1 MSIYWEKRLRRSP
14 LVVPTFKIF
23 LRQRLLICRRTNAFN
38 LFAFS
43 SSNVWLPRM
52 FLSWKR
58 MLNARRQGKVALCM
72 ILSISSHAGPD
83 ASLNNWTM
91 KFDRNLK
98 VRVISSTWLG
108 DVNFSKWWFNHANGL
123 SFSFIIWHAKCSER
137 KDLSFPKSSGSGMTP
152 VRAKGY
158 ISYRDIVRSIGL
170 GRKFSPSQER
180 SPRCSIFAP
189 TVRRNSQ
196 SASCW
201 VGLLMHT
208 KALNVFKCDKSNG
221 ECGSRKRE
229 IGGTVS
235 ECSIRLRELSWRAV
249 VVLSSWL
256 LAKAWA
262 LGVAQTI
269 WMFLILFDEHSKCI
283 GMSTRFLKRISRRF
297 CDLKSVEIEFVNGDG
312 SASHSP

>member
-1 MSIYWEKRLRRSP
+1 MYDYHECSSRGNGCWTHGGRARSLCVWYCPYLPMQGPTHLWTTERWSSIEIWKLGWFLPLGWEMWTFRSDDLTTLMDCRSP
-14 LVVPTFKIF
+14 L
-23 LRQRLLICRRTNAFN
+23 
-38 LFAFS
+38 
-43 SSNVWLPRM
+43 
-52 FLSWKR
+52 LS
-58 MLNARRQGKVALCM
+58 
-72 ILSISSHAGPD
+72 D
-83 ASLNNWTM
+83 
-91 KFDRNLK
+91 
-98 VRVISSTWLG
+98 
-108 DVNFSKWWFNHANGL
+108 
-123 SFSFIIWHAKCSER
+123 R